1 MEQRRA
7 YPTDLSDAEWAVLGP
22 LVPAPKGGGRPAAH
36 ARREICNGIRYVLR
50 SGGAW
55 RLLPHDLPPWQTVYG
70 YFRAWRRDGAWD
82 RIHTQLRGAVR
93 EQAGRDPQP
102 SAGILDSQ
110 SVKMTDQAGERG
122 YDAGKKVTGRKRH
135 LLVDTL
141 GLLLMVV
148 VLAAQVQDREGAKA
162 VLLRAKRRFPRLR
175 LIWADGGY
183 RGTLRG
189 WTTVTCGW
197 VLRIVKRTDD
207 QRGFVVL
214 PKRWIVERTFGWL
227 NKWRRLSK
235 DYEVL
240 PQTSEALI
248 QVAMITLM
256 VRRLARPRRATHQA
270 AQALPR
276 PRNAPGR
283 RAA

>member
-1 MEQRRA
+1 MAKRRA

-22 LVPAPKGGGRPAAH
+22 LVPAPKEGGRPAEH
-36 ARREICNGIRYVLR
+36 QRREICNGIRYMLR

-70 YFRAWRRDGAWD
+70 YFRTWRRDGTWE
-82 RIHTQLRGAVR
+82 RIHAHLRGAVR
-93 EQAGRDPQP
+93 AQAGRTPQP

-122 YDAGKKVTGRKRH
+122 YDAGKKIVGRKRH

-141 GLLLMVV
+141 GLLLVVV
-148 VLAAQVQDREGAKA
+148 VLAAQVQDREGARA
-162 VLLRAKRRFPRLR
+162 VFLRAKRRFPRLR

-183 RGTLRG
+183 QGRLVR
-189 WTTVTCGW
+189 WTAVTCGW
-197 VLRIVKRTDD
+197 VLRIVTRTADL
-207 QRGFVVL
+207 RGFVVL

-248 QVAMITLM
+248 QVAMINLM
-256 VRRLARPRRATHQA
+256 VARLARPRCTAQQA
-270 AQALPR
+270 AQARPR
-276 PRNAPGR
+276 PPRTR
-283 RAA
+283 RTRAA